1 MVLTAGLDEHALGP
15 DASLLVGVDDL
26 SFNVAA
32 SVAGAHQIIDA
43 YKQGDVGPERTL
55 IKARG

>member
-1 MVLTAGLDEHALGP
+1 
-15 DASLLVGVDDL
+15 VDTNL
-26 SFNVAA
+26 PVNVAA